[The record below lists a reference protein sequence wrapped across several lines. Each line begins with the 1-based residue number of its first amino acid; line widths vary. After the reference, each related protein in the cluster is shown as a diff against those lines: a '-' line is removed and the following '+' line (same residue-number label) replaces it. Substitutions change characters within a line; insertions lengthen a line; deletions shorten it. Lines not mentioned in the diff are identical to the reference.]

1 MSTQHINIT
10 IDTIESS
17 YQEINNIYTNLK
29 SDIDNFE
36 EDIINLS
43 RGKIFFKRTTDEIEA
58 QNNDLCFIVE

>member
-17 YQEINNIYTNLK
+17 YQEINNTYTNLK